1 MLDYW
6 RISCRYRGRNHCGI
20 WLSSLLSNQL
30 KIAEADKAY
39 QLAKE
44 AEIKSFLLEKFP
56 NVEVV
61 QELDRGEATIY
72 QAISLQPDVVFL
84 DVEMPKM
91 SGIEVAKSLLTLK
104 NVPLIVFATAYP
116 QFAAEALRINAID
129 YLLKP
134 YCPKQLKQTMDR
146 ITYRINEQNSIQQV
160 NSLGK
165 LAVEKDGEF
174 EYIFVK
180 DILYMYPKGKITKII
195 TLSNEYEVKSSLKEL
210 ESRLAPFNFFR
221 IHRSVILLI

>member
-1 MLDYW
+1 M
-6 RISCRYRGRNHCGI
+6 
-20 WLSSLLSNQL
+20 
-30 KIAEADKAY
+30 
-39 QLAKE
+39 
-44 AEIKSFLLEKFP
+44 
-56 NVEVV
+56 V

-134 YCPKQLKQTMDR
+134 YCPKQ
-146 ITYRINEQNSIQQV
+146 
-160 NSLGK
+160 
-165 LAVEKDGEF
+165 
-174 EYIFVK
+174 
-180 DILYMYPKGKITKII
+180 
-195 TLSNEYEVKSSLKEL
+195 
-210 ESRLAPFNFFR
+210 
-221 IHRSVILLI
+221 

>member
-1 MLDYW
+1 M
-6 RISCRYRGRNHCGI
+6 
-20 WLSSLLSNQL
+20 
-30 KIAEADKAY
+30 
-39 QLAKE
+39 
-44 AEIKSFLLEKFP
+44 
-56 NVEVV
+56 V

>member
-72 QAISLQPDVVFL
+72 QSISLQPDVVFW
-84 DVEMPKM
+84 MWKC
-91 SGIEVAKSLLTLK
+91 LK
-104 NVPLIVFATAYP
+104 
-116 QFAAEALRINAID
+116 
-129 YLLKP
+129 
-134 YCPKQLKQTMDR
+134 
-146 ITYRINEQNSIQQV
+146 
-160 NSLGK
+160 
-165 LAVEKDGEF
+165 
-174 EYIFVK
+174 
-180 DILYMYPKGKITKII
+180 
-195 TLSNEYEVKSSLKEL
+195 
-210 ESRLAPFNFFR
+210 
-221 IHRSVILLI
+221 